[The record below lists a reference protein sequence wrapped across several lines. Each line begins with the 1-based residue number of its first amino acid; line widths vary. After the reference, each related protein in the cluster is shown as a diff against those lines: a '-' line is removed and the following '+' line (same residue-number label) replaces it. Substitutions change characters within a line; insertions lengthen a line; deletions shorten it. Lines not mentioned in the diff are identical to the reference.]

1 MTGLFTRT
9 GKPVAFGSIGLRQ
22 DGFTLIELLTVCTIL
37 GVLLSIAVPMYQN
50 SILRTKEAALQE
62 DLFQMRDAIDK
73 YYADTGEYPSSLMNM
88 VEKRYIRAVPEDPFT
103 KSSATWVTVDA
114 EGVSGIFDIKSGSDL
129 VGRNGIPYS
138 EW

>member
-9 GKPVAFGSIGLRQ
+9 GKPGASGSIRLRQ

-37 GVLLSIAVPMYQN
+37 GILLSIAVPMYQN
-50 SILRTKEAALQE
+50 SVVRAREAALQE

-73 YYADTGEYPSSLMNM
+73 YYADAGEYPSSIMLL
-88 VEKRYIRAVPEDPFT
+88 VEKKYIRIVPEDPFT
-103 KSSATWVTVDA
+103 GSSSTWVTVDA
-114 EGVSGIFDIKSGSDL
+114 QDASGIFDVKSGSDL
-129 VGRNGIPYS
+129 VGRNDIAYS